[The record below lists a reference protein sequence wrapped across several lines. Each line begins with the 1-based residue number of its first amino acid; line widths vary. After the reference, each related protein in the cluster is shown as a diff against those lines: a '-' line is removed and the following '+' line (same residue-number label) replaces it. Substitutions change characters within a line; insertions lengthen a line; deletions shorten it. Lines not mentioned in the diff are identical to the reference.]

1 MKMLLTTAVL
11 ALSVTSAHAW
21 EERFVDNQEL
31 YSGQPDAR
39 LVTRSEIQSQDL
51 YREGNYADINQESVL
66 NEGDAIGH
74 VDNPDSSL
82 YQEAGYDV

>member
-1 MKMLLTTAVL
+1 MKILLSTAIL
-11 ALSVTSAHAW
+11 ALSATSAHAW
-21 EERFVDNQEL
+21 EARFDTQEL

-51 YREGNYADINQESVL
+51 YREGNYADINQESVR

-74 VDNPDSSL
+74 VDNPESSL

>member
-1 MKMLLTTAVL
+1 MKILLSTAIL

-21 EERFVDNQEL
+21 QPRFDAQEY

-66 NEGDAIGH
+66 NQGDAIGH
-74 VDNPDSSL
+74 VDSPDSPV